1 MGGLI
6 PSINAL
12 VRTITPKGMESR
24 AYGFNSSFLSLGN
37 FLGPIVGGFCAGAIG
52 IDGVFLLSA
61 AILLL
66 NLLWLTKAI
75 RNGLFTEIKHMKR

>member
-1 MGGLI
+1 
-6 PSINAL
+6 
-12 VRTITPKGMESR
+12 
-24 AYGFNSSFLSLGN
+24 LGN